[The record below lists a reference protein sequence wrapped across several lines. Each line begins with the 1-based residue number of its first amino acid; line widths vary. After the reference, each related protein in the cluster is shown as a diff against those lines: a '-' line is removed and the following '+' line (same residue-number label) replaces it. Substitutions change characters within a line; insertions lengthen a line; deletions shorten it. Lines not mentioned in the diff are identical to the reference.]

1 MNERL
6 LELRKSLG
14 LNQSQFGEKLNLAQ
28 SSITALEKGARPL
41 TSRTIADICRVFN
54 VSRLWLEEGKGPMF
68 APVSGTDTEL
78 MQRISGLIKT
88 DDEFRKNLILEYL
101 RLDEAQAKAVEEFLF
116 NVVLKIKK

>member
-6 LELRKSLG
+6 LELRKQLG
-14 LNQSQFGEKLNLAQ
+14 LNQAKFGEKLNLAQ
-28 SSITALEKGARPL
+28 TTISDLEKGVRQI

-101 RLDEAQAKAVEEFLF
+101 RLNEAQAKAVEEFLF

>member
-41 TSRTIADICRVFN
+41 TGRTIADICRVFN

-101 RLDEAQAKAVEEFLF
+101 RLDEAQAKAVEQFLF

>member
-6 LELRKSLG
+6 LELRKQLG
-14 LNQSQFGEKLNLAQ
+14 LNQAKFGEKLNLAQ
-28 SSITALEKGARPL
+28 SSITALEKGMRPL

-78 MQRISGLIKT
+78 MQRLSGLIKT
-88 DDEFRKNLILEYL
+88 NDEFRKNLILEYL
-101 RLDEAQAKAVEEFLF
+101 KLDEAQAKAVEDFIF
-116 NVVLKIKK
+116 NVVMKTKK

>member
-6 LELRKSLG
+6 LELRKALG
-14 LNQSQFGEKLNLAQ
+14 LNQTQFGAKIELKQ
-28 SSITALEKGARPL
+28 TTISDLEKGIRPI
-41 TSRTIADICRVFN
+41 TNRTIADICRVFN
-54 VSRLWLEEGKGPMF
+54 VSRLWLEEGKGPML

>member
-6 LELRKSLG
+6 LELRKQLG
-14 LNQSQFGEKLNLAQ
+14 LNQAKFGEKLNLAQ
-28 SSITALEKGARPL
+28 SSITALEKGMRPL

-78 MQRISGLIKT
+78 MQKISGLIKT

-101 RLDEAQAKAVEEFLF
+101 KLDEAQAKAVEDFIF
-116 NVVLKIKK
+116 NVVMKTKK

>member
-6 LELRKSLG
+6 LELRKQLG
-14 LNQSQFGEKLNLAQ
+14 LNQAKFGEKLNLAQ
-28 SSITALEKGARPL
+28 SSITALEKGLRPL

-78 MQRISGLIKT
+78 MQKISGLIKT

-101 RLDEAQAKAVEEFLF
+101 KLDEAQAKAVEDFIF
-116 NVVLKIKK
+116 KVVMKTKK

>member
-6 LELRKSLG
+6 LELRKQLG
-14 LNQSQFGEKLNLAQ
+14 LNQAKFGEKLNLAQ
-28 SSITALEKGARPL
+28 SSITALEKGMRPL

-78 MQRISGLIKT
+78 MQRLSGLIKT

-101 RLDEAQAKAVEEFLF
+101 RLDEAQAKAVEDFLF
-116 NVVLKIKK
+116 NVVMKIKK

>member
-6 LELRKSLG
+6 LELRKQLG
-14 LNQSQFGEKLNLAQ
+14 LNQAKFGEKLNLAQ
-28 SSITALEKGARPL
+28 SSITALEKGMRPL

-78 MQRISGLIKT
+78 MQKISGLIKT

-101 RLDEAQAKAVEEFLF
+101 RLDEAQAKAVEDFLF
-116 NVVLKIKK
+116 NVVMKIKK

>member
-6 LELRKSLG
+6 LELRKALG
-14 LNQSQFGEKLNLAQ
+14 LSQAQFGKKLNVGNTTIANY
-28 SSITALEKGARPL
+28 EKGIRPL
-41 TSRTIADICRVFN
+41 TDRTIADICRVFN

-78 MQRISGLIKT
+78 MQHISGLIKT

-116 NVVLKIKK
+116 NVVLKTKK

>member
-6 LELRKSLG
+6 LELRKQLG
-14 LNQSQFGEKLNLAQ
+14 LNQAKFGEKLNLAQ
-28 SSITALEKGARPL
+28 TTISDLEKGVRQI

-54 VSRLWLEEGKGPMF
+54 VSRLWLEEGKGPML

>member
-6 LELRKSLG
+6 LELRKQLG
-14 LNQSQFGEKLNLAQ
+14 LNQAKFGEKLNQAQ
-28 SSITALEKGARPL
+28 TTISDLEKGVRQI

>member
-6 LELRKSLG
+6 LELRKQLG
-14 LNQSQFGEKLNLAQ
+14 LNQAKFGEKLNLAQ
-28 SSITALEKGARPL
+28 TTISDLEKGVRQI

>member
-1 MNERL
+1 MNERI
-6 LELRKSLG
+6 LELRKHLG
-14 LNQSQFGEKLNLAQ
+14 LNQVQFGAKIQLKGN
-28 SSITALEKGARPL
+28 SISDLEKGKNAISERVV
-41 TSRTIADICRVFN
+41 ADICRVFN

-78 MQRISGLIKT
+78 MQRLSGLIKT

>member
-1 MNERL
+1 MNERI
-6 LELRKSLG
+6 LELRKHLG
-14 LNQSQFGEKLNLAQ
+14 LNQVQFGAKIQLKGN
-28 SSITALEKGARPL
+28 SISDLEKGKNAISERV
-41 TSRTIADICRVFN
+41 IADICRVFN

>member
-6 LELRKSLG
+6 LELRKQLG
-14 LNQSQFGEKLNLAQ
+14 LNQAKFGEKLNLAQ
-28 SSITALEKGARPL
+28 TTISDLEKGVRQI

-78 MQRISGLIKT
+78 MQRLSGLIKT
-88 DDEFRKNLILEYL
+88 NDEFRKNLILEYL
-101 RLDEAQAKAVEEFLF
+101 RLDEAQAKAVEDFLF
-116 NVVLKIKK
+116 NVVMKIKK